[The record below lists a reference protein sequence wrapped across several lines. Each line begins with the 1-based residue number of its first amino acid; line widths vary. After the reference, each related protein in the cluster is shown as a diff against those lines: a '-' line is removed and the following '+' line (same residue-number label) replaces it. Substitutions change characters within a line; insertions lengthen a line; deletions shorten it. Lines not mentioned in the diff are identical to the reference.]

1 MLQKKW
7 FQLIVAAIAICLL
20 IFLLHEIQF
29 FFQPIL
35 TYISAIAIP
44 LIGGGVLYYISRPL
58 VERLVRFKVPKVP
71 AILLVFLAFIAAGYF
86 IVQFIAPIAQQQ
98 YTKLMDNI
106 PEMVQMVEEWV
117 NYWQQNQAIL
127 PDNLTSTIQDF
138 TENLQSYLQNI
149 SAAAIDVLTNIVSFL
164 FSVVLIPFFLFF
176 MLKDGER
183 LLPFLTG
190 YMREKSP
197 RFADSFER
205 WARSVDHTLYTF
217 ILGQLTV
224 SIAVGL
230 LLFIG
235 YVTIGLQYSLTLSLF
250 AMLMNVIP
258 FIGPFLAVI
267 PALLVALF
275 QDPIMVVWVAIITVI
290 AQQIEGNLISP
301 NIMGKALHIH
311 PLTIITVVLA
321 AGSLAGFLG
330 LLFAI
335 PTYAVIKATIAHF
348 YQEWRDRKAERPV

>member
-1 MLQKKW
+1 MINKKW
-7 FQLIVAAIAICLL
+7 FQLIVAAIAISLL

-44 LIGGGVLYYISRPL
+44 LVGGGVLYYICRPV
-58 VERLVRFKVPKVP
+58 VEWLVRNKVPKVP
-71 AILLVFLAFIAAGYF
+71 AILLVFIGFIALGYF

-98 YTKLMDNI
+98 YTRLINNI
-106 PEMVQMVEEWV
+106 PEMARMIEEWV
-117 NYWQQNQAIL
+117 NYWQQNQKII
-127 PDNLTSTIQDF
+127 PDNVTSAIQNF
-138 TENLQSYLQNI
+138 TDNLQSYVQNAS
-149 SAAAIDVLTNIVSFL
+149 SAVINVLTNIVAFL
-164 FSVVLIPFFLFF
+164 FSLVLVPFFLFF

-190 YMREKSP
+190 YMKEKSVK
-197 RFADSFER
+197 FADSFER

-224 SIAVGL
+224 SVAVGVL
-230 LLFIG
+230 LLIG
-235 YVTIGLQYSLTLSLF
+235 YLAIGLQYSLTLSLF

-267 PALLVALF
+267 PALFVALF
-275 QDPIMVVWVAIITVI
+275 QDPIMVLWVAIITII

-311 PLTIITVVLA
+311 PLTIITVILA
-321 AGSLAGFLG
+321 AGSLAGLLG

-335 PTYAVIKATIAHF
+335 PAYAVIKATIKHF
-348 YQEWRDRKAERPV
+348 YEEWKKDNVEKHV